1 MKKINFLIITLFI
14 WVISFNACSTGS
26 DPQPIVNDMFKIP
39 INYALEFVNNNNR
52 IAMEINGI
60 VLNHLNTTKDR
71 ITTNVAECIKAM
83 VYRNATTKA
92 LDSIVVDYGNKLCY
106 SNGTEF
112 LGKIVVKSTDKN
124 LKNFDVVL
132 RKLKTRYFSIT
143 GDFKVTIT
151 GAEGG
156 GDFTISSSNLK
167 YIITDKITEEKTQF
181 SISNYNSSYKFIR
194 SEKNESD
201 YIDDI
206 FTFTTTMSGVMP
218 DGATYTFTSKD
229 ELKYTYRCKNILGGK
244 ATIELSDLGEAI
256 ADFGGGD
263 VDKDCDRKVTVS
275 VEGIEYSTDLR

>member
-1 MKKINFLIITLFI
+1 MKKINLLIITLFI

-71 ITTNVAECIKAM
+71 IKTNVAECIKAM

-92 LDSIVVDYGNKLCY
+92 LDSVVVDYGNKLCY

-112 LGKIVVKSTDKN
+112 LGKVVVKPTDKS

-143 GDFKVTIT
+143 GDLKVIIT
-151 GAEGG
+151 GAKGG

-167 YIITDKITEEKTQF
+167 YIITDKITDEKIQF
-181 SISNYNSSYKFIR
+181 PISNYNSSYKFVR
-194 SEKNESD
+194 SEKEDPD
-201 YIDDI
+201 YIDDV
-206 FTFTTTMSGVMP
+206 FTFTSTMNGVMP

-229 ELKYTYRCKNILGGK
+229 GLKYTYRCKNILGGK
-244 ATIELSDLGEAI
+244 ASIELSDLGEAI

-263 VDKDCDRKVTVS
+263 VDRDCDKKVTVS